1 MGNQS
6 ILVINSNEDSTIL
19 KGICSELRIRILQC
33 LRDES
38 LNVNDLAK
46 LLGIPQSTVAINVQI
61 LEKASLI
68 RTETV
73 KAKKG
78 SQKICHGLYQ
88 EIVLQFPNSK
98 KDEKNS
104 IEVEMPIGL
113 FTGFEVSPPCG
124 MCSTESIIGF
134 LDVPDEF
141 LNPERMKAGLLWFEK
156 GFVEYKFPNNSLYKG
171 TPVRRLELSAE
182 LSSEIPGTNPELQS
196 DITLWVNDVEIGY
209 WTSPG
214 DFGDKRGKLTP
225 SWWKLE
231 GSQYGLL
238 KQWSVTNEGS
248 FIDGVQISGVRLSD
262 LKLDEHH
269 SIRVRIGVK
278 ETAAHMGGINIFGK
292 GFGNYDRNILL
303 RLYF

>member
-6 ILVINSNEDSTIL
+6 ILVINSNDDGDIL
-19 KGICSELRIRILQC
+19 RGICSELRIRILQC

-38 LNVNDLAK
+38 LNVNDLSR

-78 SQKICHGLYQ
+78 SQKICHGIYQ

-113 FTGFEVSPPCG
+113 FTGFDVSPPCG

-238 KQWSVTNEGS
+238 KQWSVTDEGS
-248 FIDGVQISGVRLSD
+248 FVDGVQLSGVRLAD
-262 LKLDEHH
+262 LKLQDHH

-278 ETAAHMGGINIFGK
+278 ETAEHLGGINIFGK